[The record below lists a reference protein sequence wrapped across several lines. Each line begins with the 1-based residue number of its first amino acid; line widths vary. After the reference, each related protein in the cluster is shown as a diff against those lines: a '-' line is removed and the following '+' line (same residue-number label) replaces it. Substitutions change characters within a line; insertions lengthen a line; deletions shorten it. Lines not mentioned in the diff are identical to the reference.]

1 MEVQSKRMNYCI
13 FRGIIIAI
21 NTNTG
26 FFPIATYNSINVIG
40 GEAIQMAFT
49 KKNKLIQST
58 KSIKCCVYTIPF
70 HRWQKG
76 KRKNGDEV
84 TEVGKY

>member
-26 FFPIATYNSINVIG
+26 FFPNATYNSINVIG
-40 GEAIQMAFT
+40 GEAAQW
-49 KKNKLIQST
+49 LS
-58 KSIKCCVYTIPF
+58 P
-70 HRWQKG
+70 
-76 KRKNGDEV
+76 KRTN
-84 TEVGKY
+84 

>member
-1 MEVQSKRMNYCI
+1 MGVQSKRMNYCI

-40 GEAIQMAFT
+40 GEAMYW
-49 KKNKLIQST
+49 LS
-58 KSIKCCVYTIPF
+58 P
-70 HRWQKG
+70 
-76 KRKNGDEV
+76 KRTN
-84 TEVGKY
+84 

>member
-1 MEVQSKRMNYCI
+1 MEVQSKRMNYWI

-40 GEAIQMAFT
+40 GEATQGLSPKRTNQSSQPRASNVAFT
-49 KKNKLIQST
+49 P
-58 KSIKCCVYTIPF
+58 SIPSMA
-70 HRWQKG
+70 
-76 KRKNGDEV
+76 KR
-84 TEVGKY
+84 